1 MLENID
7 TWKLLGGLGIFLFAM
22 YTLEDAIK
30 AIAGRSFKRFI
41 REQTTGRL
49 KSITS
54 GTIVTAIL
62 QSSSAVS
69 LMVLTF
75 VGAGIM
81 AMENAIG
88 VIIGSNIGTTATA
101 WIVATVGFK
110 IEIEAFALPIIGVG
124 GLILIFLG
132 KSERY
137 SNISKLIVA
146 FGFLFMGLSLM
157 KESVDQLATSINI
170 SDIPDY
176 GLIFYLLIGVTITA
190 AMQSSSATI
199 AIILT
204 GLNAGLLQFDDGAAM
219 VIGANIGTTATV
231 LIGGL
236 RATQIK
242 KRVAFSHLFFNIF
255 SAIIG
260 LILLWPVTMGIKYLM
275 GNVEENAVIGIA
287 LFHTIFNVI
296 GAIVFLPFIGAFSKL
311 LLKIIPDRQAIL
323 TKYIHNL
330 APSVHDAALSGL
342 KNETLHLIRETM
354 KYNAHALEIKKN
366 IPDQLK
372 SKEKTKKQYDQLKLL
387 QNEIF
392 IFAAE
397 IQKTKLDIDDSTE
410 MNRILHGARLAINS
424 AKSIKDVGHDFIEF
438 DTADNPFLNDLKGNI
453 QTRMTKL
460 YNEIYPLVENVN
472 HSDLPKEC
480 FLMLNLI
487 KEEDKEF
494 VKSILEAAMNG
505 QLPTEFT
512 SEVLLVNRAY
522 IHSSKQ
528 LIKASMETILT
539 EEEISHFEKLMDEM
553 DELE

>member
-7 TWKLLGGLGIFLFAM
+7 AWKLLGGLGIFLFAM
-22 YTLEDAIK
+22 FTLEDAIK
-30 AIAGRSFKRFI
+30 TIAGKSFKRFI
-41 REQTTGRL
+41 RERTTGRL

-110 IEIEAFALPIIGVG
+110 FDIEIFALPIIGVG

-137 SNISKLIVA
+137 SNISKLLVA

-157 KESVDQLATSINI
+157 KESVDQLATSIDI
-170 SDIPDY
+170 RDIPNY
-176 GLIFYLLIGVTITA
+176 GILFYLLIGAAITA

-204 GLNAGLLQFDDGAAM
+204 GLNAGLLQFDDAAAM

-242 KRVAFSHLFFNIF
+242 KRVAFSHLFFNVS

-260 LILLWPVTMGIKYLM
+260 LLLIWPVTMGIKYLI
-275 GNVEENAVIGIA
+275 GDIEENAVIGIA

-296 GAIVFLPFIGAFSKL
+296 GAIIFLPFIGVFSKW
-311 LLKIIPDRQAIL
+311 LLKIIPDRQAVL
-323 TKYIHNL
+323 TKHIQNL
-330 APSVHDAALSGL
+330 APSVFDAALSGL
-342 KNETLHLIRETM
+342 KNETLHLIRKTM
-354 KYNAHALEIKKN
+354 RYNVNALEIKKN
-366 IPDQLK
+366 IPEQLITK
-372 SKEKTKKQYDQLKLL
+372 KKTKEQYNQLKLL

-392 IFAAE
+392 TFAAE
-397 IQKTKLDIDDSTE
+397 MQKKKLDVDDSNK
-410 MNRILHGARLAINS
+410 MNRILHGARLGINS
-424 AKSIKDVGHDFIEF
+424 AKSIKDVGHDFASF
-438 DTADNPFLNDLKGNI
+438 DAADNKFLNEVKGNI
-453 QTRMTKL
+453 QIRMTKL
-460 YNEIYPLVENVN
+460 YNEIFPLLEDDN
-472 HSDLPKEC
+472 HIELSKEC
-480 FLMLNLI
+480 FILLKTL

-494 VKSILEAAMNG
+494 VKSVLEASVKG
-505 QLPTEFT
+505 ELPSEYT

-522 IHSSKQ
+522 IHSSTQ
-528 LIKASMETILT
+528 LLSASIETILT
-539 EEEISHFEKLMDEM
+539 QEEIGIFEQLVEVGT
-553 DELE
+553 ELG